1 MVGIYIVKWFGKGI
15 VWRLDGSSS
24 SGSNDIE
31 RGGTQVTRGALG
43 IIVIIFVGPVM
54 QKPLS
59 LAHSLL
65 RSHPDLE
72 SVSFIIRCLCAFVY
86 LVSRKG
92 VKLENYRPSVDWQL
106 EEVLACIRKE
116 GRKEGSK
123 EASKQASA
131 SKREWWN
138 WWSKWLSKKSAQAKS
153 SRVEPM

>member
-116 GRKEGSK
+116 GRKQ
-123 EASKQASA
+123 ASKQASA